1 MPASTGI
8 LRPIHR
14 DNLDRRH
21 SIRAFRDRN
30 YLVAE
35 QFSLADLSYIR
46 FWNSYR

>member
-1 MPASTGI
+1 VQLAGRT
-8 LRPIHR
+8 
-14 DNLDRRH
+14 
-21 SIRAFRDRN
+21 